1 MHPRRLISVVAML
14 SVLAHTGA
22 LVRHQAAML
31 SALAALTPLTAD
43 LVRICHSG
51 APAPADDPAKP
62 SPLEAFCPF
71 CPPGPVACN
80 AAVAGADNAAGRHGG
95 AAANERVETLGTRT
109 TLARGGHLISSG
121 DATSGL
127 AGFTSRS
134 GDFSCADFC
143 LNGPCPA

>member
-80 AAVAGADNAAGRHGG
+80 AAVTRQSLALPRAPAPTTPQAATAVRQQTSALRPWVRGPPSPE
-95 AAANERVETLGTRT
+95 AA
-109 TLARGGHLISSG
+109 I
-121 DATSGL
+121 
-127 AGFTSRS
+127 
-134 GDFSCADFC
+134 
-143 LNGPCPA
+143 